1 VSTRRLI
8 VWFVTLPLAIVG
20 SQVAHELAYRLV
32 TGDAEKRARELS
44 ATGHAYLT
52 YLPFAVAIATVLAL
66 LALGA
71 EIRQIAARATGAVA
85 TPRAVSFAILGPAI
99 FTCQEH
105 FERLASAGQFPLL
118 AALEP
123 TFVVGLL
130 LQAPLAL
137 VAYAA
142 ARFFLRVA
150 RSLGRLL
157 VRSRRPRRTPGT
169 LNRPAVSSTRPRL
182 PALALGYGSRGPPAL
197 SPV

>member
-1 VSTRRLI
+1 MPTRRLI
-8 VWFVTLPLAIVG
+8 VWLVTLPLAIFG

-32 TGDAEKRARELS
+32 TGDAEKRASELS

-52 YLPFAVAIATVLAL
+52 YLPFGLAVATVLAL
-66 LALGA
+66 LALGT
-71 EIRQIAARATGAVA
+71 EIRQIAARATGAAA
-85 TPRAVSFAILGPAI
+85 TPRAASFAILGPAI
-99 FTCQEH
+99 FVCQEH
-105 FERLASAGQFPLL
+105 FERLASAGEFPLL

-150 RSLGRLL
+150 RTLGRLL
-157 VRSRRPRRTPGT
+157 ARPRRTWRTPGA
-169 LNRPAVSSTRPRL
+169 LDRPAVSSALPRI

-197 SPV
+197 AAV